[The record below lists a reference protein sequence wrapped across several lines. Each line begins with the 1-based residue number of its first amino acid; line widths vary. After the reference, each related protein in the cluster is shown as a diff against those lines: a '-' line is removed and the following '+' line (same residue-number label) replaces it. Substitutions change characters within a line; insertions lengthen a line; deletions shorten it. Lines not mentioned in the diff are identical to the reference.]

1 MRRFTFS
8 SCAALLALAAGWS
21 GTARAQITYPFT
33 PPQFGPGYQT
43 MLSPYLNFLR
53 GGTNSGS
60 AAANYFLGVLPE
72 DQRRQYSNQFR
83 GNISNLQIL
92 TSPLRNPLEEPVE
105 VSDVPR
111 KFFPS
116 GHPTAFG
123 YTGTFFGAAGSPL
136 AAMRGTQIRPGGS
149 TAPRRGYQP
158 LGTPGMGGGGMGGFG
173 R

>member
-1 MRRFTFS
+1 MRRFIFS

-21 GTARAQITYPFT
+21 GTARAQITQPFT

-53 GGTNSGS
+53 NNP
-60 AAANYFLGVLPE
+60 AANYFLGVLPE

-92 TSPLRNPLEEPVE
+92 TSPLRNPLEEPPE

-111 KFFPS
+111 KFYPS

-123 YTGTFFGAAGSPL
+123 NTMTFFGGQVVQPL
-136 AAMRGTQIRPGGS
+136 GAMRNAQARGS

-158 LGTPGMGGGGMGGFG
+158 SGTSGMGGFG
-173 R
+173 GFGGFGR